1 MSAASQGNIPFF
13 RDVGISDVPVVGGKN
28 SSLGEMYREL
38 VARTIRIPNG
48 FAIVADAYR
57 LTLDRAGA

>member
-1 MSAASQGNIPFF
+1 
-13 RDVGISDVPVVGGKN
+13 
-28 SSLGEMYREL
+28 MYREL